1 MPKQRYDINNLQD
14 DEINI
19 LLDALKKPKRIIS
32 FNKMYSD
39 ISTALFLGPMDED
52 QEIVDNENGIKYIF
66 HIRRSRFEERYSIHL
81 RFKRNSMHLLR
92 LDIGT
97 GHENPDGTRINED
110 HIHIY
115 VSSQKHAKYY
125 GTALKLSDF
134 PNVHTFVE
142 ALDSFLLYTNINH

>member
-14 DEINI
+14 NEINI
-19 LLDALKKPKRIIS
+19 LLDALKNPKRIIS

-39 ISTALFLGPMDED
+39 ISTALFLSPMDED

-110 HIHIY
+110 HIHILLAH
-115 VSSQKHAKYY
+115 KNM
-125 GTALKLSDF
+125 
-134 PNVHTFVE
+134 PNIMAQH
-142 ALDSFLLYTNINH
+142 